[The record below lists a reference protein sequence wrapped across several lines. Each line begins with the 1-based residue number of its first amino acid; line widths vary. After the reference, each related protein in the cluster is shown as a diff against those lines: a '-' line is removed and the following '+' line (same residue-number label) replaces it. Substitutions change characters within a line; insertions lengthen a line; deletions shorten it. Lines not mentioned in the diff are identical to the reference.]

1 MPTVVKRKLKKKNFF
16 KLLGLLIILPILFIS
31 IIDFISWK
39 KDTSEIKKELSKIH
53 SSIKVKNLVDDNRTT
68 VIEPSVEISK
78 FDRYYNYI
86 NMSLI
91 DVDFSALQK
100 INSDTIGFI
109 EIKGTDI
116 SLPIVFKEDTTY
128 YQTHSFLKKENRFGW
143 PQLIS
148 KYNKDFDDITIIES
162 TNETLKDIKSLFKK
176 EWQQNK
182 NNHIIKFVTK
192 DYTSLWQIIGINKS
206 KENKQLNTNDIVSNS
221 LYDFKT
227 FITNEDKILILKAYT
242 GKTNYYVYAKL
253 IKYKTN

>member
-1 MPTVVKRKLKKKNFF
+1 MPTVVKRKLKKKNFLR
-16 KLLGLLIILPILFIS
+16 LLGILIILPVIFIS

-100 INSDTIGFI
+100 MNSDAIGYL
-109 EIKGTDI
+109 EIKGTEI
-116 SLPIVFKEDTTY
+116 SLPIVFEEDKTY

-148 KYNKDFDDITIIES
+148 KYNKELEDITIIES
-162 TNETLKDIKSLFKK
+162 TNETLKNIKTLFKK

-182 NNHIIKFVTK
+182 NNHVIKYVTK
-192 DYTSLWQIIGINKS
+192 DYTSLWQIIGIDKS
-206 KENKQLNTNDIVSNS
+206 KENKEINIDEIITNS

-227 FITNEDKILILKAYT
+227 FVNEEDQILILKGHT

-253 IKYKTN
+253 IKYKSN